1 MTTHPKWATKHKR
14 KGTEL
19 RLINE
24 RYYLYEVSS
33 KWDPEKKRAKK
44 ISGKLL
50 GRITK
55 ELGFVE
61 SDKAKLR
68 KRELTVSKLCVKE
81 YGITAFIDTCLNEY
95 KTLLQK
101 HFPQQWQTIIVL
113 TYGRLV
119 YHSAMKNMEYHYL
132 HSYLSEQYPKL
143 PLSPKSLTGI
153 LRKLGVKRTQ
163 ITDFFKEFSKAN
175 DNILFDGTDLLS
187 NSRKMDITKL
197 SKSKKGTFDY
207 LANIM
212 FVFSIGLQLPVY
224 YRIMPGNIK
233 DIKSFKL
240 CLDESQIKDAVI
252 IADKGFYSEKNI
264 AQLNKE
270 QLKFIIPLRRNN
282 KHICYN
288 NIKSADKKNFGNFF
302 KYEGRIIWHYSIKIG
317 AERVNVYLDEE
328 LKAEEIKDYLNRTE
342 SLPEKY
348 NIKTFHEKQHTFGT
362 IALMHNGTKA
372 PKDVYLNYKS
382 RGQIEGMINVLKNI
396 VGADKSYMQ
405 NEQALE
411 AWMFINYLALHWYY
425 KIYQLLLIHD
435 LNEKYA
441 PMDLILFLKG
451 IRKVK
456 INDKWHNAEITVKT
470 FELINLLGIHI
481 T

>member
-1 MTTHPKWATKHKR
+1 MATHPNWATKHKR
-14 KGTEL
+14 ARTEL
-19 RLINE
+19 RLING

-33 KWDPEKKRAKK
+33 KWDSVKKRPKK
-44 ISGKLL
+44 ITGKLL

-55 ELGFVE
+55 EDGFIE
-61 SDKAKLR
+61 SEKHKLR
-68 KRELTVSKLCVKE
+68 KRELTVSQLAVKE
-81 YGITAFIDTCLNEY
+81 FGITALIDSHFSEY
-95 KTLLQK
+95 RVLLKK
-101 HFPQQWQTIIVL
+101 HFPNHWQVLIGL

-119 YHSAMKNMEYHYL
+119 YHSPMKNMGFHFY
-132 HSYLSEQYPKL
+132 HSYLSELYPGL
-143 PLSPKSLTGI
+143 QFSPKSLTSL
-153 LRKLGVKRTQ
+153 LREIGVQRSQ
-163 ITDFFKEFSKAN
+163 ITSFFKEFSKAN

-187 NSRKMDITKL
+187 SSKKMDITKL
-197 SKSKKGTFDY
+197 SKSKKGTFDS

-212 FVFSIGLQLPVY
+212 FVFSVGLQLPIY

-264 AQLNKE
+264 DQLKAE

-282 KHICYN
+282 KHICYDI
-288 NIKSADKKNFGNFF
+288 IKSTDKKSFDSFF
-302 KYEGRIIWHYSIKIG
+302 KYEGRIIWCYSINIG
-317 AERVNVYLDEE
+317 GEKVNIYLDEE

-348 NIKTFHEKQHTFGT
+348 DIDAFHEKQHTFGT
-362 IALMHNGTKA
+362 IALMHNTSKSQEET
-372 PKDVYLNYKS
+372 YLNYKA
-382 RGQIEGMINVLKNI
+382 RGQVEGMIDVFKNI
-396 VGADKSYMQ
+396 VEADKSYMQ

-411 AWMFINYLALHWYY
+411 AWMFVNYIALHWYY
-425 KIYQLLLIHD
+425 KIYHLLVANN
-435 LNEKYA
+435 LNKKYS
-441 PMDLILFLKG
+441 PMDFILFLKE

-456 INDKWHNAEITVKT
+456 INDKWHNAEVTAKT
-470 FELINLLGIHI
+470 IDLLNKLGVHI